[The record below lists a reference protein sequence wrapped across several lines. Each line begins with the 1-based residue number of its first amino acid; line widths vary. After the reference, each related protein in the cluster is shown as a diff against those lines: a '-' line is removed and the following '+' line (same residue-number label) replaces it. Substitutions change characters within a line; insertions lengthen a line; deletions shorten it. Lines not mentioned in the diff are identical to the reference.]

1 MLNVFWFRKDL
12 RLEDNTGLKYFIS
25 KFDENTKFSF
35 LYIKNPESYQY
46 YGEKR
51 ITFLLNS
58 LKDLKANLNKFGLR
72 LQIFEGVSSEIF
84 SEIIKKYSRINVYA
98 NGQVEPYSRKR
109 DVIVKDI
116 IEKSDGTF
124 NLYSDTTLF
133 DLNQI
138 IKDNGE
144 PYLIFTPFKNK
155 FLKNIQDRNFDR
167 YKINLNKLSPEN
179 QINISLNCKYYLNKK
194 DNEDCSN
201 DLFQG
206 GSKEAIQ
213 LLSNFCKKKI
223 SDYRLNRDFPSLE
236 VTSFLSPHIHF
247 GTISIRECFQKA
259 IKAAGNFNNAWINE
273 LIWREFYYNITYNF
287 PNIIHQSF
295 KNEYDN
301 IIWSYN
307 EKLLSNWKDGLTG
320 YPIVDAGMRQLN
332 DSGWMHNRLRMIT
345 AMFLTKDLF
354 MDWRLGEKYFA
365 EKLIDLD
372 FSSNNGG
379 WQWSASTGCDSQP
392 YFRIFNPEIQSR
404 KYDPEGKYIKK
415 FVPELKNLPI
425 YLLHNPS
432 NITKSEEIK
441 YNFTLGHDYPAP
453 IINHQKAKERTIK
466 IFKQLKNH

>member
-1 MLNVFWFRKDL
+1 
-12 RLEDNTGLKYFIS
+12 
-25 KFDENTKFSF
+25 
-35 LYIKNPESYQY
+35 
-46 YGEKR
+46 
-51 ITFLLNS
+51 
-58 LKDLKANLNKFGLR
+58 
-72 LQIFEGVSSEIF
+72 
-84 SEIIKKYSRINVYA
+84 
-98 NGQVEPYSRKR
+98 
-109 DVIVKDI
+109 
-116 IEKSDGTF
+116 
-124 NLYSDTTLF
+124 
-133 DLNQI
+133 
-138 IKDNGE
+138 
-144 PYLIFTPFKNK
+144 
-155 FLKNIQDRNFDR
+155 
-167 YKINLNKLSPEN
+167 
-179 QINISLNCKYYLNKK
+179 LNKK